1 MKSAYTSLSHLDCS
15 RCGTRHEAGQLQG
28 TCDCGAPLLARY
40 DLGQVAE
47 LVGPGEIASRPP
59 SLWRYHE
66 LLPVTSPDS
75 VVSFGEG
82 MTPLIPMPR
91 LGREIGVPGLLMKD
105 EGLLPTA
112 TFKARGAAV
121 GVSRAA
127 ELGAA
132 GVAMPTNGNAGAA
145 WAAFCA
151 RAGLPFLVAM
161 PADAPEIT
169 RSECV
174 AAGAETYVVD
184 GLIGDA
190 GRMLAPVVRQRE
202 GWLDVSTLKEPYRLE
217 GKKTI
222 GLEITEQL
230 GWRVPDVILC
240 PSGGGVGLIGI
251 WKALQELAELGW
263 IGPSMPRLVAVQAA
277 GCAPIVSAFERGETT
292 TSAWPDARTA
302 AFGLTVPAPL
312 GGFLVLEAVRA
323 TRGCAIAVTDAA
335 LLAAQAQIARAEGSW
350 ICPEGAA
357 CIAAVSQLRESGWL
371 GDGDEVVMLNTGAGL
386 KYPET
391 AVTNLPVLPL
401 DTAISPVLRESRIS
415 ARLSPDRRSRAL
427 SQRTLF
433 SRSCAP
439 SRAGQGAG
447 RTGCRAADRA
457 DAS

>member
-1 MKSAYTSLSHLDCS
+1 MNYDYSALSHLDCS
-15 RCGTRHEAGQLQG
+15 RCGTQLDAGRLQG
-28 TCDCGAPLLARY
+28 TCECGAPLLARY
-40 DLGQVAE
+40 DLGRAAE
-47 LVGPGEIASRPP
+47 LAGPDEFSSRPP
-59 SLWRYHE
+59 CLWRYHE
-66 LLPVTSPDS
+66 LLPVTRPEN
-75 VVSFGEG
+75 VVSLGEG

-91 LGREIGVPGLLMKD
+91 LGREIGLPGLLMKD
-105 EGLLPTA
+105 EGVLPTA

-151 RAGLPFLVAM
+151 RAGLPLLVAM
-161 PADAPEIT
+161 PADAPAIT

-190 GRMLAPVVRQRE
+190 GRMLAPVVRERA
-202 GWLDVSTLKEPYRLE
+202 GWLDVSTLREPYRLE

-222 GLEITEQL
+222 GLEIAEQL

-251 WKALQELAELGW
+251 WKALQELAKLGW
-263 IGPSMPRLVAVQAA
+263 IESKVPRLVAVQAA
-277 GCAPIVSAFERGETT
+277 GCAPIVAAFERDEPT

-323 TRGCAIAVTDAA
+323 TGGCAIAVTDAE
-335 LLAAQAQIARAEGSW
+335 LLVAQALTARLEGAW

-357 CIAAVSQLRESGWL
+357 CIAAASQLHESGWL
-371 GDGDEVVMLNTGAGL
+371 GAGDEVVVLNTGAGL

-391 AVTNLPVLPL
+391 VTADLPVLPL
-401 DTAISPVLRESRIS
+401 DSPIP
-415 ARLSPDRRSRAL
+415 APDPAVVS
-427 SQRTLF
+427 
-433 SRSCAP
+433 
-439 SRAGQGAG
+439 
-447 RTGCRAADRA
+447 
-457 DAS
+457 

>member
-1 MKSAYTSLSHLDCS
+1 MADMNYAYSALTHLECS
-15 RCGTRHEAGQLQG
+15 RCGVQHDADRLQG
-28 TCDCGAPLLARY
+28 TCECGAPLLARY
-40 DLGQVAE
+40 DLRLAAD
-47 LVGPGEIASRPP
+47 LAGPREIGGRPP

-66 LLPVTSPDS
+66 LLPVARPES

-82 MTPLIPMPR
+82 MTPLTPMPR
-91 LGREIGVPGLLMKD
+91 LGPEIGLPGLLMKD
-105 EGLLPTA
+105 DGVLPTA

-151 RAGLPFLVAM
+151 RAGLPLLVAM
-161 PADAPEIT
+161 PADAPAIT

-184 GLIGDA
+184 GLISDA
-190 GRMLAPVVRQRE
+190 GRMLAPVVRQRP
-202 GWLDVSTLKEPYRLE
+202 GWLDVSTLREPYRLE

-222 GLEITEQL
+222 GLEIAEQL

-251 WKALQELAELGW
+251 WKALQELAALGW
-263 IGPSMPRLVAVQAA
+263 IESRMPRLVAVQAA
-277 GCAPIVSAFERGETT
+277 GCAPIVAAFERDELT

-323 TRGCAIAVTDAA
+323 TGGCAIAVTDAA
-335 LLAAQAQIARAEGSW
+335 LLAAQAQTARLEGTW

-357 CIAAVSQLRESGWL
+357 CVAAARQLRESGWL
-371 GDGDEVVMLNTGAGL
+371 GEGDEVVVLNTGAGL

-391 AVTNLPVLPL
+391 AVTDLAVLPL
-401 DTAISPVLRESRIS
+401 SAAIP
-415 ARLSPDRRSRAL
+415 ARDP
-427 SQRTLF
+427 
-433 SRSCAP
+433 
-439 SRAGQGAG
+439 
-447 RTGCRAADRA
+447 AAV
-457 DAS
+457 S